1 MDEDVELRCSEYVAA
16 SARNRIKIAADAIYY
31 DILFH
36 VDELENKLNAAV
48 SLRTNWIVI
57 AATCEACGREVNA
70 MVFDHEPSVEEV
82 NSNFSCGYCARFTLF
97 KNIVGNRLVK
107 VKEF

>member
-1 MDEDVELRCSEYVAA
+1 MDEDVELRRSEYVAS

-31 DILFH
+31 DILFN
-36 VDELENKLNAAV
+36 VNDLEDKLNAAV
-48 SLRTNWIVI
+48 SLITNWIVI
-57 AATCEACGREVNA
+57 AVACESCGRKVNA

-107 VKEF
+107 IKEF